1 MRQMVNK
8 LKLLKKVKL
17 FWDIDGTLLRTNG
30 AAAFP
35 FAKAVSEYAGAE
47 VIIDRKKL
55 SGFTDYEIALS
66 LLSSIGITTSLGN
79 ITLILESYAEKLPTS
94 LNHGVVEKIGQIEQV
109 LESILEIPEIEIAVG
124 TGNFLSG
131 AKIKLNHVGL
141 MNYFDDTNL
150 FCASE
155 NHWSRDLIINDA
167 KNSLATDQIGIVIG
181 DSPKDILSA
190 KASSLKSI
198 AVATGAHSSVE
209 LAKYVPN
216 LILNDDWQVNDLID
230 GVNKL
235 IPNL

>member
-1 MRQMVNK
+1 MVNE

-30 AAAFP
+30 AAALP
-35 FAKAVSEYAGAE
+35 FAKAVSEYAGVE

-55 SGFTDYEIALS
+55 SGFTDYEIAIS

-79 ITLILESYAEKLPTS
+79 ISSILENYAEKLPTS
-94 LNHGVVEKIGQIEQV
+94 LNFGVVEKIGQIEQV
-109 LESILEIPEIEIAVG
+109 LKSILEIPEIELAVG
-124 TGNFLSG
+124 TGNFLPG
-131 AKIKLNHVGL
+131 AKIKLDHVGL
-141 MNYFDDTNL
+141 MNYFDDNNL

-155 NHWSRDLIINDA
+155 NSWSRDLIINDA
-167 KNSLATDQIGIVIG
+167 KNSLSTDQIGIVIG

-190 KASSLKSI
+190 KASSLISI

-230 GVNKL
+230 GIYNL
-235 IPNL
+235 IQNL

>member
-1 MRQMVNK
+1 MVNE

-30 AAAFP
+30 AAALP
-35 FAKAVSEYAGAE
+35 FAKAVSEYAGVE
-47 VIIDRKKL
+47 VVIDRKKL

-79 ITLILESYAEKLPTS
+79 ITLILENYARKLPIS
-94 LNHGVVEKIGQIEQV
+94 LNQGVVEKIGQIEKV
-109 LESILEIPEIEIAVG
+109 LKSILEIPEIEPAVG
-124 TGNFLSG
+124 TGNFLPG
-131 AKIKLNHVGL
+131 AKIKLDHVGL
-141 MNYFDDTNL
+141 MNYFDDNNL

-155 NHWSRDLIINDA
+155 NSWSRDLIINDA
-167 KNSLATDQIGIVIG
+167 RNSLSADQIGVVIG

-190 KASSLKSI
+190 KASGLISI

-209 LAKYVPN
+209 LAKYVPS

-230 GVNKL
+230 GINNL
-235 IPNL
+235 IQNL

>member
-1 MRQMVNK
+1 MVNE
-8 LKLLKKVKL
+8 LKLLKRVKL

-30 AAAFP
+30 AAAIP
-35 FAKAVSEYAGAE
+35 FATAVSEYAGVE

-55 SGFTDYEIALS
+55 SGFTDYEIAIS
-66 LLSSIGITTSLGN
+66 LLGSVGITANLKD
-79 ITLILESYAEKLPTS
+79 ITLILQNYAEKLPAA
-94 LNHGVVEKIGQIEQV
+94 LNSGVVKKIGNIERV
-109 LESILEIPEIEIAVG
+109 LEILLKIPKIELAVG
-124 TGNFLSG
+124 TGNFLPG

-190 KASSLKSI
+190 KASGLKSI
-198 AVATGAHSSVE
+198 AVATGAHSSAE

-216 LILNDDWQVNDLID
+216 LILHDDWQVNDLID
-230 GVNKL
+230 GINNL
-235 IPNL
+235 IQNL